1 MHQKFFKK
9 LISRIQCDFNT
20 STLINILYSS
30 NNVYEKN
37 INLTQVETTYS
48 STIIYDFK
56 QNLANYR

>member
-1 MHQKFFKK
+1 MHQNFFKK

-37 INLTQVETTYS
+37 IN
-48 STIIYDFK
+48 STGRNNIQF
-56 QNLANYR
+56 NNYL